1 MRSVRLMLALLCCG
15 GIALASM
22 HPDDAAVVRDV
33 RYTVTN
39 GTGTLKVGTTGT
51 PIVVSG
57 QHGSLVTLAFH
68 HATVSSPPGAA
79 HLYFTE
85 GPMRSAVIERSGSD
99 SITVFVR
106 LRKTGTIHVGMQG
119 HDVVLRVTPGA
130 RSASPMSSA
139 PVRHGPISAELAAQ
153 LAAQTGVEVRSSTG
167 GPISGAAGGFLGG
180 ISILAAIAL
189 CTFALLTSFGAA
201 LAIVRIQET
210 RKSRLVRTR
219 REENV
224 REQEPDEP
232 MVRSRESEPEV
243 MGSDEE
249 EETDDEREERAYQ
262 LAKAMRRGKGEMDL
276 ALRLEHEQKD
286 SLGVAINKNTKAAA
300 TKEQRVRNAKRLGVG
315 RGEFDLAL
323 RLKSMTPGKT
333 MEAES

>member
-1 MRSVRLMLALLCCG
+1 MRSVRLMLAVFCWG
-15 GIALASM
+15 SISLASM
-22 HPDDAAVVRDV
+22 HPDDAAVVRNV
-33 RYTVTN
+33 RYTVNN
-39 GTGTLKVGTTGT
+39 GTGTLKVGATGT

-79 HLYFTE
+79 HLFFTE

-106 LRKTGTIHVGMQG
+106 LRKTGRINVGMQG
-119 HDVVLRVTPGA
+119 HDVVLRVAPGA
-130 RSASPMSSA
+130 RSMPPVTSA
-139 PVRHGPISAELAAQ
+139 PVHHGPISAELAAQ
-153 LAAQTGVEVRSSTG
+153 LAAQTGIEIRSTTG
-167 GPISGAAGGFLGG
+167 RPISDETGGFLGG
-180 ISILAAIAL
+180 ISILGAIAL
-189 CTFALLTSFGAA
+189 CTFSLLTSFGAA
-201 LAIVRIQET
+201 LVIVRLQET
-210 RKSRLVRTR
+210 QKNRPVRPP
-219 REENV
+219 REEIV
-224 REQEPDEP
+224 REQESEEP
-232 MVRSRESEPEV
+232 MFRSQDSVPEV
-243 MGSDEE
+243 IGADEE
-249 EETDDEREERAYQ
+249 EETDEEREERAYQ

-286 SLGVAINKNTKAAA
+286 SLGVAINKNTKTAA